1 MMEKYSA
8 VVVGA
13 GPTGASAAIMLGQRG
28 VQTLVLD
35 RYREV
40 YPLPRAVHFDDEVFR
55 IFAAMNLGAE
65 VRAITR
71 PAPGMRLTDVNHR
84 VLAELRRDPSR
95 QVHGYPHANMFD
107 QPELEGILRTALGKH
122 PTVTLRGGVDVSE
135 IAEVA
140 GGPGRVRVRYRDF
153 DPASCSGVGE
163 VREVWAD
170 AVLGCDGANS
180 MTRTVVGATMED
192 LNFRQQWLVVDV
204 ETAQPLDVYAG
215 VQQVCDSDRAATFMP
230 VTPGRYR
237 WEFRLRADETPDDF
251 DHAKVLSLVQPWL
264 NGVDLDTVT
273 FLRQACYTFRGVV
286 ADTWRKGRVFLLG
299 DAAHQTPPFIGQ
311 GLCAG
316 IRDAANLTWKLA
328 PVLNGKADER
338 ILDSYEAERRPF
350 ARRIVRIAI
359 GIGWAMTG
367 GPSYANRPRNVA
379 IRTASRVL
387 GAEDRIVE
395 SMWPAFAPSPL
406 VANLGRR
413 GASGAVLP
421 QPRLDGVL
429 LDELIGPGWAIV
441 FRGPDRVSMFDPD
454 THAFFQALGT
464 TIIRDQDGQLE
475 PLFAA
480 AKADAV
486 LLRPDRVVAA
496 GADAP
501 DLRNW
506 RCRLEAAG
514 IAP

>member
-1 MMEKYSA
+1 
-8 VVVGA
+8 
-13 GPTGASAAIMLGQRG
+13 MLGQRG

-71 PAPGMRLTDVNHR
+71 PAPRHAAHR
-84 VLAELRRDPSR
+84 RQPPRTGRVAAQPSR

-192 LNFRQQWLVVDV
+192 LNFRQQWLVVDI

-311 GLCAG
+311 GLS
-316 IRDAANLTWKLA
+316 R
-328 PVLNGKADER
+328 
-338 ILDSYEAERRPF
+338 
-350 ARRIVRIAI
+350 
-359 GIGWAMTG
+359 
-367 GPSYANRPRNVA
+367 
-379 IRTASRVL
+379 ASATLPTSR
-387 GAEDRIVE
+387 G
-395 SMWPAFAPSPL
+395 SSP
-406 VANLGRR
+406 
-413 GASGAVLP
+413 P
-421 QPRLDGVL
+421 
-429 LDELIGPGWAIV
+429 
-441 FRGPDRVSMFDPD
+441 
-454 THAFFQALGT
+454 
-464 TIIRDQDGQLE
+464 
-475 PLFAA
+475 
-480 AKADAV
+480 
-486 LLRPDRVVAA
+486 
-496 GADAP
+496 
-501 DLRNW
+501 
-506 RCRLEAAG
+506 C
-514 IAP
+514 